1 MCHKLRVMK
10 TLLIAIAIG
19 LALLVS
25 VGGLA
30 TTSAQS
36 TFAIG
41 QSGTSNGT
49 NGGNAGSGG
58 TAANAVNGG
67 ITNHLNA
74 EPRQNQ
80 SQGQVNVA
88 AGSEQNANCGTSANT
103 GSSAN
108 TC

>member
-1 MCHKLRVMK
+1 MK

-41 QSGTSNGT
+41 ESGTSSGT
-49 NGGNAGSGG
+49 NGGDAGSGG
-58 TAANAVNGG
+58 AAANAENGG
-67 ITNHLNA
+67 ITNAHLNA

-88 AGSEQNANCGTSANT
+88 AASEQKASCSTSANT

>member
-1 MCHKLRVMK
+1 MK

-41 QSGTSNGT
+41 ESGTSGST
-49 NGGNAGSGG
+49 NGRDAGSGG
-58 TAANAVNGG
+58 TSANAENGG
-67 ITNHLNA
+67 ITNSHLNP
-74 EPRQNQ
+74 EPRLNQ

-88 AGSEQNANCGTSANT
+88 AASEQNANCGTSANT

>member
-1 MCHKLRVMK
+1 MK
-10 TLLIAIAIG
+10 TLVIATALG

-25 VGGLA
+25 VGWLA

-41 QSGTSNGT
+41 RSGTSGGT

-58 TAANAVNGG
+58 TAADAGNGG
-67 ITNHLNA
+67 ITNAHHNA

-80 SQGQVNVA
+80 NQSQVTVA
-88 AGSEQNANCGTSANT
+88 SATEEKASCGTSANT